1 MSKFE
6 KTMEAI
12 FNVPS
17 TKINDETE
25 TEFVEFLPAEQSTHD
40 LSTLLDHDLKT
51 DYERTRESI
60 DTLIAKGTEAID
72 DMLAIARQ
80 SEKARD
86 FEVAGNMIKTVVDA
100 SKELLEV
107 QKKMRDITGKK
118 ETVTQNIKNAV
129 FVGSTT
135 ELLKAMKDI
144 KNTESIENLN

>member
-1 MSKFE
+1 MSKFD
-6 KTMEAI
+6 KTMEGI
-12 FNVPS
+12 FNVLPS
-17 TKINDETE
+17 EFEEETE
-25 TEFVEFLPAEQSTHD
+25 SVQFLPAEQSTHD

-51 DYERTRESI
+51 DYEKTRDSI

-100 SKELLEV
+100 SKELLEI

-118 ETVTQNIKNAV
+118 ENVTQNIKNAV

>member
-1 MSKFE
+1 MSKFNR
-6 KTMEAI
+6 TMEDL

-17 TKINDETE
+17 SVTEEE
-25 TEFVEFLPAEQSTHD
+25 TEFAEFLPVESTHD

-60 DTLIAKGTEAID
+60 DILISKGTEAID

-129 FVGSTT
+129 FVGST
-135 ELLKAMKDI
+135 KDLIRSI
-144 KNTESIENLN
+144 KNENTE

>member
-6 KTMEAI
+6 KTMEGI

-17 TKINDETE
+17 TKINDE

>member
-1 MSKFE
+1 
-6 KTMEAI
+6 
-12 FNVPS
+12 
-17 TKINDETE
+17 
-25 TEFVEFLPAEQSTHD
+25 
-40 LSTLLDHDLKT
+40 
-51 DYERTRESI
+51 
-60 DTLIAKGTEAID
+60 LIAKGTEAID

-144 KNTESIENLN
+144 KKNESIEN

>member
-1 MSKFE
+1 MSKFNR
-6 KTMEAI
+6 TMEDL

-17 TKINDETE
+17 SVTEEE
-25 TEFVEFLPAEQSTHD
+25 TEFAEFLPVESTHD

-60 DTLIAKGTEAID
+60 DILISKGTEAID

-100 SKELLEV
+100 SKELLEI

-144 KNTESIENLN
+144 KKNEYLEN

>member
-1 MSKFE
+1 MSKFNKKMDE
-6 KTMEAI
+6 I
-12 FNVPS
+12 FNLPPS
-17 TKINDETE
+17 IIENVDNDI
-25 TEFVEFLPAEQSTHD
+25 VEFSPNPQSSHE
-40 LSTLLDHDLKT
+40 LSTLLDIDLKT
-51 DYERTRESI
+51 DYEKTRDNI
-60 DTLIAKGTEAID
+60 DSLIAKGTEAID

-100 SKELLEV
+100 SKELLEI

-118 ETVTQNIKNAV
+118 ENLTQNIKNAV

-144 KNTESIENLN
+144 KKTESIENLN

>member
-1 MSKFE
+1 
-6 KTMEAI
+6 MEGI

-17 TKINDETE
+17 VVTEENDL
-25 TEFVEFLPAEQSTHD
+25 TEFYSDDTQSTHE
-40 LSTLLDHDLKT
+40 LSTLLDHDLKS
-51 DYERTRESI
+51 DYERTRDSI
-60 DTLIAKGTEAID
+60 DSLIAKGTEAID

-86 FEVAGNMIKTVVDA
+86 FEVAGNMIKTMVDA
-100 SKELLEV
+100 NKELLDI

-118 ETVTQNIKNAV
+118 ENVTQNIKNAV

-144 KNTESIENLN
+144 KKNEPLENLN

>member
-1 MSKFE
+1 MSKFN
-6 KTMEAI
+6 KTMEEL

-17 TKINDETE
+17 SVIEEE
-25 TEFVEFLPAEQSTHD
+25 TEFAEFLPSERHSSHE

-51 DYERTRESI
+51 DYERTRDNI
-60 DTLIAKGTEAID
+60 DSLIAKGTEAID

-100 SKELLEV
+100 SKELLEI

-129 FVGSTT
+129 FVGST
-135 ELLKAMKDI
+135 KDLI
-144 KNTESIENLN
+144 KSIKEERND